1 MAMIQEI
8 GLNKIRNFAIIAH
21 IDHGKSTLADRMLEE
36 TGSLPR
42 SNIKER
48 VLDTLEL
55 EQERGITIKLQTA
68 RMFYNY
74 SGDNP
79 KFQST
84 QHYILNLVDTPGHVD
99 FSYEV
104 SRSLAASEGAILLV
118 DAAQGIQAQT
128 LTTVYKAL
136 DYNLKIIPVIN
147 KIDLPNV
154 DIKNVIESLVNT
166 FGFRI
171 EEIMQTSGKTGTGV
185 KKLLNRIIEQV
196 PAPEVSDKKYTRAL
210 IYDSFYH
217 EYKGVILLVKLFA
230 GKIEKNQEIYMIG
243 TKTQV
248 SLTEL
253 GYLTP
258 ALIPT
263 EKLSAGEIG
272 YLATGLKD
280 IKTVHVGDTVTLVTD
295 HNSNPEMLALP
306 GYKPPNSMVFATL
319 YPADAKNFQD
329 FSEAL
334 EKLALN
340 DSAITY
346 SKTVSKALGSGFLCG
361 FLGLLHMEITQE
373 RLLREFN
380 IELITT
386 LPSVSYQLKSTTR
399 DSSKLQQL
407 NITALDNQGFFQIKT
422 AAAYPDPSLIDYLLE
437 PWVRLEIITP
447 EKYLGAVMDLVN
459 KNRGIFKEMNYLT
472 SQYINNTKYLIL
484 FYEIPAAE
492 IITNFFDKLKSLTQ
506 GYASMD
512 YSFLENRKAEIVKVS
527 ILINYETAE
536 ALSFLTHK
544 SNAEFKGRE
553 MVEKLAKLIPK
564 QQFPLPIQAAI
575 GTKIFA
581 RETIAAYRKDVTAKL
596 YGGDVS
602 RKIKLLEKQKKGK
615 KRLKMFGKVQIPH
628 EVFLKALKLD

>member
-1 MAMIQEI
+1 M
-8 GLNKIRNFAIIAH
+8 
-21 IDHGKSTLADRMLEE
+21 
-36 TGSLPR
+36 
-42 SNIKER
+42 
-48 VLDTLEL
+48 
-55 EQERGITIKLQTA
+55 
-68 RMFYNY
+68 
-74 SGDNP
+74 
-79 KFQST
+79 
-84 QHYILNLVDTPGHVD
+84 
-99 FSYEV
+99 
-104 SRSLAASEGAILLV
+104 
-118 DAAQGIQAQT
+118 
-128 LTTVYKAL
+128 
-136 DYNLKIIPVIN
+136 
-147 KIDLPNV
+147 
-154 DIKNVIESLVNT
+154 
-166 FGFRI
+166 
-171 EEIMQTSGKTGTGV
+171 
-185 KKLLNRIIEQV
+185 
-196 PAPEVSDKKYTRAL
+196 
-210 IYDSFYH
+210 
-217 EYKGVILLVKLFA
+217 
-230 GKIEKNQEIYMIG
+230 
-243 TKTQV
+243 
-248 SLTEL
+248 
-253 GYLTP
+253 
-258 ALIPT
+258 
-263 EKLSAGEIG
+263 
-272 YLATGLKD
+272 
-280 IKTVHVGDTVTLVTD
+280 
-295 HNSNPEMLALP
+295 
-306 GYKPPNSMVFATL
+306 
-319 YPADAKNFQD
+319 
-329 FSEAL
+329 
-334 EKLALN
+334 
-340 DSAITY
+340 
-346 SKTVSKALGSGFLCG
+346 
-361 FLGLLHMEITQE
+361 
-373 RLLREFN
+373 
-380 IELITT
+380 
-386 LPSVSYQLKSTTR
+386 
-399 DSSKLQQL
+399 QQL